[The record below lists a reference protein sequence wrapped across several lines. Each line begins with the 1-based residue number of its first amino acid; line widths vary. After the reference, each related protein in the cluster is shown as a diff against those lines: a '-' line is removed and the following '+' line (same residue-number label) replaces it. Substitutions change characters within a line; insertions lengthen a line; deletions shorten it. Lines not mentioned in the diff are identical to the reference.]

1 MRDVYRGHSG
11 RTSQSMADD
20 RAACNHVFGNPGASV
35 AYMWYVHVV
44 HNGLGPYPQPQCHLR
59 GVRVMLVH
67 RPNAR
72 LRGRQTRACHYA
84 LCKRERRSD
93 GRSDR

>member
-1 MRDVYRGHSG
+1 
-11 RTSQSMADD
+11 MADD
-20 RAACNHVFGNPGASV
+20 RAACNHLVEFTTYVVFGIGNPF

-44 HNGLGPYPQPQCHLR
+44 HNWLGPYPQPQCHLR
-59 GVRVMLVH
+59 GVRVMFVH